1 MAVVAQARFMLHVA
15 EADVKRL
22 LPYSKAIQ
30 LVREA
35 YVRLAQGHAV
45 NPPRILLSVPNG
57 ASMFFMPAHVYGQK
71 TVSIKAARVNVRN
84 PQISL
89 PTVMTTIYAYD
100 AVTGVQVAEVEGDWL
115 TAVRTSAST
124 AVATD
129 VLASK
134 SVKVLGVFGTGT
146 EAATHIPAL
155 MLVRD
160 FDRILVYSRDKR
172 KRELFAE
179 KMSRD
184 HAATVVAAEAPE
196 QVARESDVIV
206 TATTS
211 DTPVFEGGM
220 VKPGVH
226 VNAIGRATTE
236 GREVDTDL
244 VKKSRVVV
252 DSRPQALATYGDI
265 IRPIREGVIQESDI
279 LELGEILIGRAKVR
293 PGSGSTLFKAGGLAV
308 LDATITDYIL
318 KQVSSKGC

>member
-1 MAVVAQARFMLHVA
+1 MLHVA
-15 EADVKRL
+15 EADVKRF

-35 YVRLAQGHAV
+35 YVKLAQGQAV

-57 ASMFFMPAHVYGQK
+57 ASMFFMPAHVYGQGS
-71 TVSIKAARVNVRN
+71 VAVKAARVNVGN
-84 PQISL
+84 PQVSL

-100 AVTGVQVAEVEGDWL
+100 AITGAQAAEVEGDWL
-115 TAVRTSAST
+115 TAVRTAAST

-134 SVKVLGVFGTGT
+134 SAKVLGVFGTGT
-146 EAATHIPAL
+146 EAAAHIPAL

-160 FDRILVYSRDKR
+160 FDRILVYSRDKK

-184 HAATVVAAEAPE
+184 PATTVVAADTPE

-211 DTPVFEGGM
+211 DTPVFDGSM
-220 VKPGVH
+220 VKPAVH
-226 VNAIGRATTE
+226 VNAIGRATPE
-236 GREVDTDL
+236 GREVDTEL

-265 IRPIREGVIQESDI
+265 IRPIREGAIRESD
-279 LELGEILIGRAKVR
+279 LMELGEILTGKTKIR
-293 PGSGSTLFKAGGLAV
+293 PVDGPTLFKAGGLAV
-308 LDATITDYIL
+308 LDATITDYI
-318 KQVSSKGC
+318 VNHMSRTIG